1 MSFITSSSV
10 DIRPYRTTIFTYGS
24 GTYTPTAGLRT
35 KLILIGGGGA
45 GGSSNAMAA
54 VGYGATG
61 GGGGETLIIDNLY
74 LQAIAFDYSVG
85 VGGVSSL
92 LARPAAAFGQDTL
105 FGGFVARGGV
115 AGYLCGNAGYS
126 NSPHPV
132 AYGGF
137 ANTGN
142 LATNEIS
149 NSATP
154 TFVNQ
159 PGMSRIPGGFGGSG
173 VPGYYATANFSRQ
186 GGSAGFP
193 APSILNMSTSQNS
206 TSSVAAGTR
215 GGGSGG
221 CSSLAAGGSGGNN
234 EQNGFSG
241 YGPGAGG
248 GGAGGSDVAYV
259 NQLGG
264 SGYRGEIR
272 IYEYQY

>member
-10 DIRPYRTTIFTYGS
+10 DIRPYRTTIIVGGS

-74 LQAIAFDYSVG
+74 LFPTPYDYTVG

-92 LARPAAAFGQDTL
+92 LARPATSFGQDTL
-105 FGGFVARGGV
+105 FAGFVARGGV
-115 AGYLCGNAGYS
+115 AGYLCGNAGYL

-142 LATNEIS
+142 VTQNEIS
-149 NSATP
+149 NSASP
-154 TFVNQ
+154 AFVNA
-159 PGMSRIPGGFGGSG
+159 PSMHRIPGGFGGSG
-173 VPGYYATANFSRQ
+173 VPGYYAAGNLSRQ

-193 APSILNMSTSQNS
+193 APAILNMSTSKNS
-206 TSSVAAGTR
+206 LTPYSTATR

-221 CSSLAAGGSGGNN
+221 CTPWGVGPNGGDNDSVGI
-234 EQNGFSG
+234 SASV
-241 YGPGAGG
+241 PGCGG

-259 NQLGG
+259 DRLGG